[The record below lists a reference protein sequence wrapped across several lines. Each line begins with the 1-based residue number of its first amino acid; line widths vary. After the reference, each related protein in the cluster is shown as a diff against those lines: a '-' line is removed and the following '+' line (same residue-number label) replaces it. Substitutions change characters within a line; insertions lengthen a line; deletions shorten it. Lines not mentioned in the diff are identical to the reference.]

1 MSSSLGP
8 VGSAQ
13 RSSVII
19 GINSAT
25 LSFMSATP
33 SSPGP
38 SAAGFQRT
46 AGGSVTWV
54 PPSIQ
59 DLQAM
64 LPGYEIESIIGH
76 GGMGAVYRAR
86 QTSLDRSV
94 AIKVL
99 PPEADSADPESH
111 YSERFQ
117 NEARTMARLNHPGIV
132 HVHDFGATAQGQLY
146 LVMEFVEGSDVAQML
161 LAKKTLPPGQAL
173 PIALCVAD
181 ALTYA
186 HTHGVIHRDIKPAN
200 IMLTTEGVVKVA
212 DFGLARQAD
221 PALAKKITSA
231 NLVMGTPDYV
241 APEVMLPGGV
251 ADARSD
257 LYAIGV
263 MLYHMLLGEVP
274 RGFFDLPSRRLP
286 GLDPRVDALLL
297 RALRRRPEERHQTA
311 AELAHELRIIVSTR
325 PSSAPAQQA
334 PASPQAPTQHP
345 SAPAKPGYRP
355 APAPRPKPAEPPP
368 RVIIEKRPP
377 WFAISAA
384 AVLVCGGTGWFLI
397 PSTEPSPVIQ
407 TVQTPSPA
415 PAPITAPTVT
425 KAPSDTAPKP
435 IPLASDRWR
444 TFKYPD
450 EFAKIDQGITLGVG
464 GAITLEGG
472 FGKRLRAQWPSQDI
486 AVRAR
491 ISLPQGGIG
500 IISLRNEQNKPC
512 VRATIRPD
520 RIDIVSETFDDTG
533 IMRESVLRSFPKT
546 STEFYNRYG
555 AELTFAAQGSTYS
568 LWAGTKHL
576 GTLVSQAPTTRPNG
590 KVLFDGR
597 NITFREMRWQH
608 LGSGPE
614 PDTTIKPAPSPA
626 PELAAK
632 PAEKPSPAVQAPAAI
647 PMPPPAPVS
656 PPAAAPPPAMPAA
669 IVQKQDSELQTL
681 QKAYADAISQRATAP
696 FEAALGEL
704 NTKFAAAIP
713 PAKTAGNLDAV
724 LALQE
729 DQKRLSERLPIPDDD
744 DQTPAALKPLRAI
757 YREQL
762 KKLADAR
769 DASQIALLPA
779 YTARL
784 QQLEVTLTKASRI
797 DEAKEV
803 KTYRESLT
811 GTPTPAPAVVAA
823 TSAPATGP
831 TLTTA
836 APTPEVQGDDRAAA
850 EIVLKYKGELRLK
863 GIPTLIKT
871 AEELPKSRR
880 FEIESIAFLNGRDQL
895 LSPAEIASLP
905 GLTSLLSF
913 RASGG
918 FFASD
923 DQLSFLA
930 TYPKLQRVQLDN
942 VNKLTGTWL
951 QYLTRHR
958 LTFLNALSS
967 ISQDASGLAKLQGD
981 DLVELQ
987 LRGTAT
993 TDATLTAIGRWK
1005 KLRNLGL
1012 RFTKVTNAGLEAL
1025 SGLSALESFDVLE
1038 TDVTA
1043 SGLKQLNRCPI
1054 LGFGYGRKA
1063 NLPEYLAEMPTISGY
1078 FPKLIRFSAAPGRI
1092 TAAHMQTIG
1101 KAWPAL
1107 TKLTYASSTEFD
1119 EDTFADLNLYF
1130 PKLTLIDLWSTRV
1143 TDVHVPHITR
1153 HRLINNIIIHDTK
1166 LSDLSLP
1173 HFEKMKTLK
1182 TLNLTN
1188 IPLSEGALTS
1198 FKKARDDIKLTR

>member
-1 MSSSLGP
+1 
-8 VGSAQ
+8 
-13 RSSVII
+13 
-19 GINSAT
+19 
-25 LSFMSATP
+25 MSATP
-33 SSPGP
+33 SPPGP
-38 SAAGFQRT
+38 TAAGFQRT

-86 QTSLDRSV
+86 QTSLDRTV

-161 LAKKTLPPGQAL
+161 LAKNTLPPAQAL
-173 PIALCVAD
+173 PICLCVAD
-181 ALTYA
+181 ALAYA

-251 ADARSD
+251 ADARAD
-257 LYAIGV
+257 LYAVGV

-286 GLDPRVDALLL
+286 GLDPRVDAVLL

-311 AELAHELRIIVSTR
+311 AELANELRTIVSTR
-325 PSSAPAQQA
+325 PANAPAQQA
-334 PASPQAPTQHP
+334 PAPAQAAAQHP
-345 SAPAKPGYRP
+345 AAPAKPGYRP

-377 WFAISAA
+377 WLAIGAA
-384 AVLVCGGTGWFLI
+384 AMVTLGGVGWFLQS
-397 PSTEPSPVIQ
+397 STDPSPVIQ

-415 PAPITAPTVT
+415 PGPITAPTVT
-425 KAPSDTAPKP
+425 QAPTSNAPKP
-435 IPLASDRWR
+435 ISLSSDHWR

-472 FGKRLRAQWPSQDI
+472 FGKRLRTQWPSQDI

-491 ISLPQGGIG
+491 ISLPQGSSGS
-500 IISLRNEQNKPC
+500 ISLRNEHNKPC

-520 RIDIVSETFDDTG
+520 RIDIVSETYDDTG
-533 IMRESVLRSFPKT
+533 TMRESVLRSFPKT
-546 STEFYNRYG
+546 SAEFYNRYG

-590 KVLFDGR
+590 KILFDGR
-597 NITFREMRWQH
+597 NVTLREMRWQH

-614 PDTTIKPAPSPA
+614 PDTTVKPAPSAPA
-626 PELAAK
+626 APALAAK
-632 PAEKPSPAVQAPAAI
+632 SAEKTETA
-647 PMPPPAPVS
+647 PMPPSTPVS
-656 PPAAAPPPAMPAA
+656 PPTAAPAPAPAMPAA
-669 IVQKQDSELQTL
+669 IVQKPESELQTL
-681 QKAYADAISQRATAP
+681 QKAYAAAISQRATAP

-704 NTKFAAAIP
+704 NTKFTAALGAAIS

-762 KKLADAR
+762 KKLEDAR
-769 DASQIALLPA
+769 DAAQSALLPA
-779 YTARL
+779 YAARL

-797 DEAKEV
+797 DEALEV

-811 GTPTPAPAVVAA
+811 GTPAPAPAIVAA
-823 TSAPATGP
+823 TPAAPPAAPPATGP
-831 TLTTA
+831 TLATA
-836 APTPEVQGDDRAAA
+836 APIPEVQGDDRAAA

-895 LSPAEIASLP
+895 LSPAEIAALP
-905 GLTSLLSF
+905 GLASLLSF
-913 RASGG
+913 RATGG

-930 TYPKLQRVQLDN
+930 TYPKLQRVQIDN
-942 VNKLTGTWL
+942 INKLTGTWL

-958 LTFLNALSS
+958 LTYLNALSAM
-967 ISQDASGLAKLQGD
+967 SQDTSGLTKLQGD

-993 TDATLTAIGRWK
+993 TDTTLTTIGRWK
-1005 KLRNLGL
+1005 KLRILGL
-1012 RFTKVTNAGLEAL
+1012 RFTKVTNTGLEAL
-1025 SGLSALESFDVLE
+1025 SGLSALESLDLLE

-1043 SGLKQLNRCPI
+1043 VGLKQLSRCPL

-1078 FPKLIRFSAAPGRI
+1078 FPKVIRFSAAPGRI
-1092 TAAHMQTIG
+1092 TAAHMQAIG

-1119 EDTFADLNLYF
+1119 ENTFADLSLYF
-1130 PKLTLIDLWSTRV
+1130 PKLTQIDLWSTRV

-1153 HRLINNIIIHDTK
+1153 HRLINSIFIHDTK

-1173 HFEKMKTLK
+1173 HLEKMKTLK

-1188 IPLSEGALTS
+1188 VPISEGALVG
-1198 FKKARDDIKLTR
+1198 FKKARDDIKLMR

>member
-1 MSSSLGP
+1 
-8 VGSAQ
+8 
-13 RSSVII
+13 
-19 GINSAT
+19 
-25 LSFMSATP
+25 MSATP
-33 SSPGP
+33 PSPGP
-38 SAAGFQRT
+38 NAAGFQRT
-46 AGGSVTWV
+46 ASGSVTWV

-161 LAKKTLPPGQAL
+161 LAKNTLPPAQAL

-200 IMLTTEGVVKVA
+200 IMLTNEGVVKVA

-251 ADARSD
+251 ADARAD
-257 LYAIGV
+257 LYAVGV

-311 AELAHELRIIVSTR
+311 AELAHELRTIVSTR
-325 PSSAPAQQA
+325 PASAPAKRA
-334 PASPQAPTQHP
+334 PAPAQASTQHP
-345 SAPAKPGYRP
+345 AAPAKPGYRP
-355 APAPRPKPAEPPP
+355 APPPRPKHAEPSPQ
-368 RVIIEKRPP
+368 VIIEKRPP
-377 WFAISAA
+377 WLAISAA
-384 AVLVCGGTGWFLI
+384 AVLVCGGTGWFFTSS
-397 PSTEPSPVIQ
+397 PEPTPVIQ
-407 TVQTPSPA
+407 AVQTPSPA
-415 PAPITAPTVT
+415 PAPITAPTAT
-425 KAPSDTAPKP
+425 KAPADTAPKP
-435 IPLASDRWR
+435 IPLSIDRWR
-444 TFKYPD
+444 NFKYPD

-472 FGKRLRAQWPSQDI
+472 FGKRLRTLWPARDI

-491 ISLPQGGIG
+491 ISLPQGSSGS
-500 IISLRNEQNKPC
+500 ISLRNEQNKPC

-520 RIDIVSETFDDTG
+520 RIDIVSETYDDTG
-533 IMRESVLRSFPKT
+533 TMRESVLRSFPKV

-555 AELTFAAQGSTYS
+555 VELTFAAQGSTYS

-576 GTLVSQAPTTRPNG
+576 GTLVSQAPTTIPNG

-597 NITFREMRWQH
+597 NVTFREMRWQH

-614 PDTTIKPAPSPA
+614 PDTTVKPAPSPA
-626 PELAAK
+626 PVLAAK
-632 PAEKPSPAVQAPAAI
+632 PAEKPSPIAQPETAPAVA

-656 PPAAAPPPAMPAA
+656 PPAPAPTPAMPAA
-669 IVQKQDSELQTL
+669 VVKKQDSELQTL

-704 NTKFAAAIP
+704 NTKFTAALRAAIP
-713 PAKTAGNLDAV
+713 SAKAAGNLDAV

-744 DQTPAALKPLRAI
+744 DQTPAVLKPLRAI
-757 YREQL
+757 CREQL
-762 KKLADAR
+762 KKLEGAR
-769 DASQIALLPA
+769 DASQTALLPA

-811 GTPTPAPAVVAA
+811 GTPAPAPAVVATTP

-836 APTPEVQGDDRAAA
+836 TPIPEVQGDDRAAA

-895 LSPAEIASLP
+895 ITPAEIAALP
-905 GLTSLLSF
+905 GLASLLSF
-913 RASGG
+913 RATGG

-930 TYPKLQRVQLDN
+930 TYPKLHRVQIDN
-942 VNKLTGTWL
+942 INKLTGTWL

-958 LTFLNALSS
+958 LTYLNAATAL
-967 ISQDASGLAKLQGD
+967 SQDTSGLAKLQGD
-981 DLVELQ
+981 DLIELQ
-987 LRGTAT
+987 LRSTAT
-993 TDATLTAIGRWK
+993 TDATLTSIGRWK
-1005 KLRNLGL
+1005 KLRILGL
-1012 RFTKVTNAGLEAL
+1012 RNTKITNAGLEAL

-1038 TDVTA
+1038 TDITTG
-1043 SGLKQLNRCPI
+1043 GLKQLSRCPI
-1054 LGFGYGRKA
+1054 LGLGYGRKA
-1063 NLPEYLAEMPTISGY
+1063 SLPEYLSEMPTISGY

-1101 KAWPAL
+1101 KAWPTL
-1107 TKLTYASSTEFD
+1107 TKITYASSTEFD
-1119 EDTFADLNLYF
+1119 DDTFADLNLYF
-1130 PKLTLIDLWSTRV
+1130 PKLTQIDLWSTRV

-1173 HFEKMKTLK
+1173 HLEKMKTLK

-1188 IPLSEGALTS
+1188 VPISEGALVG